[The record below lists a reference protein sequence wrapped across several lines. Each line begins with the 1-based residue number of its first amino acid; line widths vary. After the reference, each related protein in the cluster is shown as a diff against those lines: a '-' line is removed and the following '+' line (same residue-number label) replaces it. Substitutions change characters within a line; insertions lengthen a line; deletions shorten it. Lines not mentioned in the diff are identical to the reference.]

1 MNPEAEPNSQ
11 VASTLPATVN
21 VAPDAALRP
30 APTPR
35 RAIRPG
41 TALRELAQF
50 CARERLWAAMMLVFV
65 FVWTIELY
73 WLQAVTLVFPNDTGP
88 RYALWAPKIRFVLDL
103 LFVTALTLSLRRR
116 WLFFAAIGSSVA
128 YLGLLTYFKYFLKPL
143 SLLTIMTNWRE
154 GLQVGGFAWDMY
166 PRGAAALLLAALAIK
181 LSALVL
187 SRKAS
192 LPRPCAWTVA
202 AMVFA
207 GYLALQAVVGF
218 VDPLR
223 YIQTTR
229 GVGRLGH
236 IRGYLGPWFAEW
248 YYLRGDELLN
258 EVLERRKISY
268 DRLTPIE
275 ADIPLHKRLV
285 IMQVE
290 SFDTNILDYKV
301 GNVEVTPFLNQLR
314 RESMYYRVRAMHW
327 QGSADADFAALN
339 GAAGSARANTYS
351 IEHVPYDDT
360 TPQLLA
366 DCGYAVYS
374 FHGNDGNFYQRRD
387 AYEQM
392 GFTEIY
398 FRRELEE
405 EFALPADRLGVQ
417 DHDVLRLSAQL
428 LRNTTQPTCHFVITL
443 TTHTPYTQL
452 PPGAHEIY
460 PAPRSTAEHYINNMR
475 YFDNCLRD
483 YVTALGRGATIMLYA
498 DHPSEDFAGFDSDR
512 DTSRGLEFIPC
523 MIFDTDRDLSRVQ
536 ETRGDPISTDGSL
549 NLVDVVNYLRAQVER
564 DCAATRRAAGEATVV
579 EPPSGSTESVD

>member
-1 MNPEAEPNSQ
+1 MNPDSNPNLQ
-11 VASTLPATVN
+11 VTSTLPAK
-21 VAPDAALRP
+21 PDNLPDTATRP
-30 APTPR
+30 AAARR
-35 RAIRPG
+35 RAIRAAD
-41 TALRELAQF
+41 ALRELAQF
-50 CARERLWAAMMLVFV
+50 CAREPLWTGMMLVFIG
-65 FVWTIELY
+65 VWTIELY
-73 WLQAVTLVFPNDTGP
+73 WLQAVTLVYPNDTGA
-88 RYALWAPKIRFVLDL
+88 RYAYWAPKIRLALDL
-103 LFVTALTLSLRRR
+103 LFITTLTLSLRRR
-116 WLFFAAIGSSVA
+116 WLFVAAIGSSLA

-154 GLQVGGFAWDMY
+154 GLKVGGFAWDMY
-166 PRGAAALLLAALAIK
+166 PRGAAALLLGALVVK

-202 AMVFA
+202 ALVFA
-207 GYLALQAVVGF
+207 GYMSLLAVAGF

-223 YIQTTR
+223 FIQTTR

-258 EVLERRKISY
+258 EVLEKRKINY

-275 ADIPLHKRLV
+275 VDIPLHRRLV

-290 SFDTNILDYKV
+290 SLDTNILDYKV
-301 GNVEVTPFLNQLR
+301 GDIEVTPFLNQLR
-314 RESMYYRVRAMHW
+314 RDSMYYRVRAMHW

-339 GAAGSARANTYS
+339 GVAGSARANTYS
-351 IEHVPYDDT
+351 IKHVPYANT

-366 DCGYAVYS
+366 NCGYAICS
-374 FHGNDGNFYQRRD
+374 FHGNSGDFYERRD

-405 EFALPADRLGVQ
+405 KFALPAERWGIQ
-417 DHDVLRLSAQL
+417 DQEVLRLSAHL
-428 LRNTTQPTCHFVITL
+428 LRQSTAPTCHFLITY
-443 TTHTPYTQL
+443 TTHTPYMQL
-452 PPGAHEIY
+452 PAGEREIY
-460 PAPRSTAEHYINNMR
+460 PRPETAAQRYLNNMR

-483 YVTALGRGATIMLYA
+483 YVTALGRGATVMLYA
-498 DHPSEDFAGFDSDR
+498 DHPAEAFEGYESDR

-523 MIFDTDRDLSRVQ
+523 MIYDTDQDLSLVQ
-536 ETRGDPISTDGSL
+536 KTRDDPISTDGSL
-549 NLVDVVNYLRAQVER
+549 NLVDVVNYLRTQVKR
-564 DCAATRRAAGEATVV
+564 NCQATKRLAEEATGV
-579 EPPSGSTESVD
+579 ESPQ